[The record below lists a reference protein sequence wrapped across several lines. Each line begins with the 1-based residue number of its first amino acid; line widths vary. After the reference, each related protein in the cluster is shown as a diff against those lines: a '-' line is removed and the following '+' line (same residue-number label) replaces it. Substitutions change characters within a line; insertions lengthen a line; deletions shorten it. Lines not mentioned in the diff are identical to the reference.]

1 MHSISN
7 TIKFLLMRFRVP
19 HCLFFANEK
28 KVNRRYDIRA
38 PRTTGHQP
46 NWAPVQVGT
55 NTTGHH
61 SELEQQG
68 TSTSRHRYNWAP
80 NLNFKKMI

>member
-1 MHSISN
+1 MKSLRTDSLKNVEGVKEAKIG
-7 TIKFLLMRFRVP
+7 
-19 HCLFFANEK
+19 
-28 KVNRRYDIRA
+28 RYDIRA

-68 TSTSRHRYNWAP
+68 TSALRHQYNWAP
-80 NLNFKKMI
+80 NVNLKKKKIYI